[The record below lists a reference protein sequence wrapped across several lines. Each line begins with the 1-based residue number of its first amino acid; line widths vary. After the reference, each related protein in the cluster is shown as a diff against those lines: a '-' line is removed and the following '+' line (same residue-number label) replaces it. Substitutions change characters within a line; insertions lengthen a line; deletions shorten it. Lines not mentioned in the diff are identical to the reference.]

1 MDSWWI
7 LSYCNL
13 IMQGQ
18 FIYCSLITRA
28 ALIYLKRVEG
38 RSTDEQDHLDQAM
51 EDAMAEAH
59 ASAGIML
66 SLGKELT
73 QRQEYTLIMR
83 KVQEELQETINRVQF
98 SYAILMFATL
108 KVRKNNL
115 CIIIILGMW
124 DPQWNASRSGD
135 VASPKVTTCH
145 VVR

>member
-1 MDSWWI
+1 
-7 LSYCNL
+7 
-13 IMQGQ
+13 
-18 FIYCSLITRA
+18 
-28 ALIYLKRVEG
+28 
-38 RSTDEQDHLDQAM
+38 
-51 EDAMAEAH
+51 
-59 ASAGIML
+59 
-66 SLGKELT
+66 
-73 QRQEYTLIMR
+73 MR

-145 VVR
+145 VVG